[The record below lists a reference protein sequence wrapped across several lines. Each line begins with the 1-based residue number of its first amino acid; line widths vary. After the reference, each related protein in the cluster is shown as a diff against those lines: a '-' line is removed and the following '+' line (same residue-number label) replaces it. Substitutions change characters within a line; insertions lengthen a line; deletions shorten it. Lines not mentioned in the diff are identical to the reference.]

1 MWNIERKEINQLEFI
16 KQKAIEFLK
25 KTWEL
30 QEYKKIISVEITSN
44 IFAIKSETWN
54 ISFYMNSKWEQL
66 FSTLWIYK
74 DLWKE
79 KYNEYLKKLW
89 YKEIKDQTWYY
100 HMIEIKTWKEI
111 PQESLQYYEI
121 FEQLNLIDNKNTI
134 TNLMLSSKYLKKL
147 VTADWNKDKN
157 NTDTIKLGSAY
168 KYIADILEDK
178 DKKNN
183 YLETVFNANSI
194 SPLEYFSYLNLWLV
208 EKQDILK
215 YTKQIFNLEYFQK
228 YYKNKWFKL
237 LEDKEFEILLW
248 EWKANFDGERILFE
262 KYKAYK
268 ISLKPSIENI
278 NLILEKVLP
287 FVEKLELKN
296 TINKQDQE
304 KIKQRYEELREYLN
318 TKKKELESIKN
329 TQIHISSLK
338 NNITDNLW

>member
-1 MWNIERKEINQLEFI
+1 MNDKIEIKNEMDDKEL
-16 KQKAIEFLK
+16 LK
-25 KTWEL
+25 KYKAKEKIVYPNWIIWLVDKEYGNVNNFL
-30 QEYKKIISVEITSN
+30 NKEKKFLFNVVWIIEDLWVNRYKKLLR
-44 IFAIKSETWN
+44 KLG
-54 ISFYMNSKWEQL
+54 YKW
-66 FSTLWIYK
+66 YV
-74 DLWKE
+74 DD
-79 KYNEYLKKLW
+79 N
-89 YKEIKDQTWYY
+89 WYY
-100 HMIEIKTWKEI
+100 HLMNIKTNKEI
-111 PQESLQYYEI
+111 SQKSIEYYEI
-121 FEQLNLIDNKNTI
+121 FEILALIDNKGTI
-134 TNLMLSSKYLKKL
+134 TNLMLSGKHLKKF
-147 VTADWNKDKN
+147 VIAGWNKDTN

-183 YLETVFNANSI
+183 YLETVFNVNSI

-228 YYKNKWFKL
+228 YYENKWFKL
-237 LEDKEFEILLW
+237 LENKEFEILLG
-248 EWKANFDGERILFE
+248 EWKANFDWERILFE

-268 ISLKPSIENI
+268 ISLKPNVKNI
-278 NLILEKVLP
+278 SLILEKVLP

-304 KIKQRYEELREYLN
+304 KIKQRYEELREYL
-318 TKKKELESIKN
+318 KKKQKELESTKN